1 MTYKKLINNLLPL
14 LLPLL
19 FFVACKKSEEVSD
32 LQKLRNNNNAK
43 GYSVTKMDSTQA
55 IESIT
60 RQKAQELLDLSAL
73 YNSGNGD
80 TEIDSVIY
88 AQMGG
93 YFAMPDSSKIQAL
106 LGPMDS
112 LGATSAKVNNLKVSK
127 NIKGKDTVDYA
138 TFDIE
143 YFNREKKSV
152 ANASKAASFT
162 LKLNP
167 VQFKKEFRFYFLDF
181 DYKLPKDSTAAGV
194 TR

>member
-1 MTYKKLINNLLPL
+1 MKYNKLINKIISI

-19 FFVACKKSEEVSD
+19 FLLSCKKNEEVSD
-32 LQKLRNNNNAK
+32 LQKLRNNKNVK

-93 YFAMPDSSKIQAL
+93 YFAMPDSAKIRAL

-112 LGATSAKVNNLKVSK
+112 LGATSAKVNNLKVNK
-127 NIKGKDTVDYA
+127 NINGKDTVDYA

-143 YFNREKKSV
+143 YFNRDKKSV
-152 ANASKAASFT
+152 ANTTKAASFT

-181 DYKLPKDSTAAGV
+181 DYQLPKDSTSDGV

>member
-1 MTYKKLINNLLPL
+1 MRCNRLINRILPL
-14 LLPLL
+14 ILLLLL
-19 FFVACKKSEEVSD
+19 FLSCKKTEEVSD
-32 LQKLRNNNNAK
+32 LQKIRNNKNVK

-93 YFAMPDSSKIQAL
+93 YFVAPDSIKINAL
-106 LGPMDS
+106 LKPMDS
-112 LGATSAKVNNLKVSK
+112 LDATSAKVNNLKVAK
-127 NIKGKDTVDYA
+127 NISGKDTVDYA

-143 YFNREKKSV
+143 YFNRYKKSV
-152 ANASKAASFT
+152 ANASKAVSFT

-181 DYKLPKDSTAAGV
+181 NYKLPKDSTSAGV